1 MSLNVGLY
9 TGLSAIRAAQAG
21 IDTASHNVANV
32 STPGY
37 TRQRVELAAS
47 IPFDSPDGPLGTGV
61 DVTTI
66 SRLRDHFADA
76 RVRSTSAE
84 FARLDVRAELL
95 ERSEAITG
103 EPDSGISTELNS
115 LWDAFEDLAMDP
127 TDPAV
132 RRQVLGQLDTLAG
145 RIRSVAGS
153 WDQLE
158 SDTAVRRDAAVDEL
172 NGLLQQVADIN
183 QQVADEDPLVV
194 SNDLLDQRD
203 AALDRIAELSGA
215 TATRQTDNT
224 VDVALGGVTLVSG
237 TTVTAVTASGPDLL
251 AGGSPVTGATGGELA
266 ALHEFVTAT
275 LPDRRAALDAWVT
288 DLAGT
293 LNTQHAAGF
302 TALGAVGGDLLS
314 VGADP
319 AGTVGVAITDVAD
332 LAVGSALGV
341 GGVPGPLDGT
351 NAQALADLRAATG
364 GSPNEKLHAMVVDL
378 GAAVAGARRAADAAG
393 DLAVGAEVA
402 RQSQHGVSLDE
413 EMVDIVRF
421 QRQLEAASRVMTAVD
436 QALDTLVN
444 RVGIVGR

>member
-1 MSLNVGLY
+1 M
-9 TGLSAIRAAQAG
+9 
-21 IDTASHNVANV
+21 ANV

-66 SRLRDHFADA
+66 SRLRDDFADA

-153 WDQLE
+153 RDQLE
-158 SDTAVRRDAAVDEL
+158 SDTAVRRDAAVD
-172 NGLLQQVADIN
+172 GGRTGCSSRW
-183 QQVADEDPLVV
+183 PTSTSRWPTRTRWWV
-194 SNDLLDQRD
+194 SDDLLDQRD

-251 AGGSPVTGATGGELA
+251 AGG
-266 ALHEFVTAT
+266 
-275 LPDRRAALDAWVT
+275 
-288 DLAGT
+288 
-293 LNTQHAAGF
+293 
-302 TALGAVGGDLLS
+302 VG
-314 VGADP
+314 P
-319 AGTVGVAITDVAD
+319 CR
-332 LAVGSALGV
+332 
-341 GGVPGPLDGT
+341 P
-351 NAQALADLRAATG
+351 
-364 GSPNEKLHAMVVDL
+364 H
-378 GAAVAGARRAADAAG
+378 GAA
-393 DLAVGAEVA
+393 
-402 RQSQHGVSLDE
+402 SWPPCTS
-413 EMVDIVRF
+413 
-421 QRQLEAASRVMTAVD
+421 S
-436 QALDTLVN
+436 
-444 RVGIVGR
+444 